1 LRRVEEAVREAEESE
16 WQRTNPEARA
26 RAEATVN
33 QLRESISDLEQQ
45 VEKAREAGND
55 RKLAEAEEAL
65 TARRAWLEQAERALD
80 EFR

>member
-1 LRRVEEAVREAEESE
+1 
-16 WQRTNPEARA
+16 
-26 RAEATVN
+26 
-33 QLRESISDLEQQ
+33 